1 MADPDESKSYSH
13 LARISLH
20 THIGNCEAIVG
31 RCGSGGGE
39 NRPHSV
45 PVRIRAH
52 LKLAQPVIKS
62 VKAAIKNWLNKGLK
76 SPCWAKGSIMF
87 SFH

>member
-1 MADPDESKSYSH
+1 M
-13 LARISLH
+13 H
-20 THIGNCEAIVG
+20 THIGNREAIVG

-52 LKLAQPVIKS
+52 LKFAQLMIKS
-62 VKAAIKNWLNKGLK
+62 VKLLSKIGLIRVGNHLVVQRDQLCLVFIKNRPTRQNGKVLN
-76 SPCWAKGSIMF
+76 
-87 SFH
+87 